1 MDESGVYLEACVL
14 HFCSLRL
21 TSDSIMRCVEDLS
34 LNTTEQEAFPCPKA
48 ALTKTCRVMLDKGN
62 MLEQLNLD
70 VLQKL

>member
-21 TSDSIMRCVEDLS
+21 TSDSIMGCVEDLS

-48 ALTKTCRVMLDKGN
+48 ALTKTCSNVG
-62 MLEQLNLD
+62 
-70 VLQKL
+70 